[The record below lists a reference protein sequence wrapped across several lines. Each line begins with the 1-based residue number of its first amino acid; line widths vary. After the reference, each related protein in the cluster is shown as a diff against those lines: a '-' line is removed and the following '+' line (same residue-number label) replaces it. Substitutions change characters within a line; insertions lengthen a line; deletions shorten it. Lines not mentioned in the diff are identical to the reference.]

1 MKFSVKYK
9 IFERFYIS
17 SHIYSFRGY
26 DVNKFYKVI
35 WSNILQNWVVV
46 SELSTST
53 KKKVSISLWG
63 GFSFFS
69 CFASAAD
76 ITCSYYDCYADGDI
90 TVSTSLNLN
99 DRQYTGPGSILTI
112 GNTSESEV
120 NVVYGGELT
129 TSLINVGKGGQGTLN
144 IINGGGVNISDSN
157 YSYPLSVGNDYKGT
171 INVNGNGSFLNY
183 NSSREINIGN
193 SSPGYLNITNGG
205 KFISTPSDSIWG
217 SIYAGGRGGAS
228 GVIKVSGKGSLLE
241 PAYRLY
247 VGVWG
252 DGKLEVTDSGVVNTS
267 DFSMGYNNSGETI
280 VSGAGSQL
288 NITNSLNIVTTTNI
302 NARGTLII
310 NNGGK
315 VTADT
320 IALGSTDSFD
330 KPSTGVAEVLI
341 GGEDNNI
348 IQEAGI
354 LDANR
359 FIFRGENTSL
369 TIKHASDN
377 FNLVSDISSQGLF
390 SNQTYYYGS
399 INAVHGLTTLSGNN
413 SGYNGALNI
422 SSPARISVT
431 EQNNLGNATIANDG
445 TLSITSQGNWT
456 FSNTMTGLGF
466 LDVNTGN
473 NTFSFQNAT
482 NTAGFRGTLMLSDTS
497 FDLSG
502 DNTAALVY
510 SSLYA
515 GSGSMVTVGAGTQN
529 IDGLGFNGGTV
540 DFGKIAPGE
549 KQSNNMVHV
558 SSLDLQ
564 GGGAVQV
571 DASGDVIADTVSRD
585 VNTSLS
591 LLEQDDEN
599 AAIQLVSVSGNG
611 RVVGS
616 AGGLQLQDQS
626 GQRITDGIQHAV
638 IQNGQKV
645 AEGTYDYRLTSGTNN
660 DGLYIG
666 YGLTQLNLLTSGT
679 DALEL
684 DANGKTGNAADMSA
698 RIIGT
703 GDLAFNSQKG
713 ETVSLSNQNND
724 YTGVTD
730 IRGGNVLMNS
740 NSALGQTSEIRL
752 AADTQLDMNGHSQ
765 TAGKLNGTAGSV
777 LNINGGNLTLT
788 EGGVSA
794 GILSGNGAL
803 NVSGGVLDI
812 TGASSTFTASTT
824 IAKDAVVRM
833 NDVSG
838 LGTGNISNAG
848 TLSLTHVSGS
858 LGNNLS
864 GTGTVSLLSSD
875 TQLSGNNS
883 GYSGLF
889 VVDESSQLTASA
901 TENLGT
907 ASVNN
912 SGTLVLNSATGWQL
926 TNDVSG
932 SGTVRKTGSG
942 SLTVGNNASW
952 TGLTD
957 IDAGTLILGKA
968 DAPVMLAS
976 SQVNIAEN
984 GTLSGFGGVSGNV
997 TNSGTLDLRADAP
1010 GNVLTVGGNY
1020 TGNNGTL
1027 LMNTVLGDD
1036 SSATDKLVIKGDAS
1050 GQTRVE
1056 VTKAGGTG
1064 AQTLNGIEL
1073 IHVDGNADSAEF
1085 VQVGRIAAGAYD
1097 YTLGRGQ
1104 GSNSG
1109 NWYLTSGKNTP
1120 DPEPTPTP
1128 DPDSKPEPVPGG
1140 YDNDLRPEAGSYT
1153 ANMAAANTMFVT
1165 RLHERLG
1172 PVQYTDVM
1180 TAETKN
1186 TSMWMRHE
1194 GGHNRWRD
1202 GTGQLKTQGNRYV
1215 VQLGGDIAQW
1225 GWGETDRWHL
1235 GVMAGYGNDHNN
1247 TDSVRTGYR
1256 SKGSVNGYSAG
1267 LYATWFA
1274 SDETHNGAYLDMWA
1288 QYGWFDNHVKG
1299 DGLPGESWKSK
1310 GLTASLETG
1319 YTWKAGEFSGNHGSL
1334 NEWYVQPQA
1343 QVVWMGVKAD
1353 EHRESNGTRV
1363 ENTGDGNVRTRLGV
1377 KTWIKGHNRMDD
1389 GKSREFRP
1397 FVEVN
1402 WLHNTRDFGTRM
1414 NGVTVH
1420 QDGARNIGE
1429 VKAGVEG
1436 QINDRLNLWGN
1447 VGVQAGDKGYSD
1459 TSAMLGVKY
1468 TF

>member
-1 MKFSVKYK
+1 M
-9 IFERFYIS
+9 
-17 SHIYSFRGY
+17 
-26 DVNKFYKVI
+26 NKFYKII

-53 KKKVSISLWG
+53 KKKVSVSLWV

-76 ITCSYYDCYADGDI
+76 ITCSYDNCYADGDI

-99 DRQYTGPGSILTI
+99 DRQHTDGSTLSI

-129 TSLINVGKGGQGTLN
+129 TSLINVGKGGEGTLN
-144 IINGGGVNISDSN
+144 IINGGGVNISGRN
-157 YSYPLSVGNDYKGT
+157 YTYPLSVGDGYKGT

-183 NSSREINIGN
+183 NLSSEINIGN
-193 SSPGYLNITNGG
+193 SSPGYLNISDGG
-205 KFISTPSDSIWG
+205 KFTALQPTV
-217 SIYAGGRGGAS
+217 YVGGRGG
-228 GVIKVSGKGSLLE
+228 GQGEVNVSGPNSVLD
-241 PAYRLY
+241 ANDLY
-247 VGVWG
+247 IGVWG
-252 DGKLEVTDSGVVNTS
+252 NGKLEVTDSGVVNTS
-267 DFSMGYNNSGETI
+267 GFAMGYNNSGETI
-280 VSGAGSQL
+280 VSGVGSQL
-288 NITNSLNIVTTTNI
+288 NITNSLNIVTTAYS
-302 NARGTLII
+302 NARGSLII

-315 VTADT
+315 VTADAIT
-320 IALGSTDSFD
+320 LGSTDNYD
-330 KPSTGVAEVLI
+330 KPSTGTAEVLI
-341 GGEDNNI
+341 GGESNNI

-377 FNLVSDISSQGLF
+377 FNLVSDISSQGRF

-422 SSPARISVT
+422 SSPARINVT

-502 DNTAALVY
+502 DNTAALT
-510 SSLYA
+510 SSLLRA

-540 DFGKIAPGE
+540 DFGKIAPGK

-626 GQRITDGIQHAV
+626 GQRITDSIQHAV

-698 RIIGT
+698 RITGT

-765 TAGKLNGTAGSV
+765 TAGKLNGAAGSV

-838 LGTGNISNAG
+838 LGT
-848 TLSLTHVSGS
+848 
-858 LGNNLS
+858 
-864 GTGTVSLLSSD
+864 
-875 TQLSGNNS
+875 
-883 GYSGLF
+883 
-889 VVDESSQLTASA
+889 
-901 TENLGT
+901 

-912 SGTLVLNSATGWQL
+912 SGTLVLNSATDWQL
-926 TNDVSG
+926 ANDVSG
-932 SGTVRKTGSG
+932 SGNFRKTGSG
-942 SLTVGNNASW
+942 SLTVGNNAVW
-952 TGLTD
+952 TGQTD
-957 IDAGTLILGKA
+957 IDAGTLILGNA
-968 DAPVMLAS
+968 GAPVMLAS
-976 SQVNIAEN
+976 SQVNIAKD
-984 GTLSGFGGVSGNV
+984 GILTGFGGVSGNV
-997 TNSGTLDLRADAP
+997 TNSGALDLRADAP

-1036 SSATDKLVIKGDAS
+1036 SSVTDKLVIKGDAS
-1050 GQTRVE
+1050 GQTRVA
-1056 VTKAGGTG
+1056 VTNAGGTG

-1085 VQVGRIAAGAYD
+1085 VQAGRIAAGAYD
-1097 YTLGRGQ
+1097 YRLGRGQ

-1153 ANMAAANTMFVT
+1153 TNMAAANTMFVT

-1180 TAETKN
+1180 TGETKN

-1225 GWGETDRWHL
+1225 GRGETGRWHL

-1256 SKGSVNGYSAG
+1256 SKGSVNGYSTG
-1267 LYATWFA
+1267 LYATWLA
-1274 SDETHNGAYLDMWA
+1274 SDETHNGAYLDTWA

-1319 YTWKAGEFSGNHGSL
+1319 YTWKAGEFSGSHGSL

-1353 EHRESNGTRV
+1353 EHRESNGTHV
-1363 ENTGDGNVRTRLGV
+1363 ESTGDGNVRTRLGV

-1402 WLHNTRDFGTRM
+1402 WLHNTREFGTRM

>member
-1 MKFSVKYK
+1 MLNF
-9 IFERFYIS
+9 IP
-17 SHIYSFRGY
+17 
-26 DVNKFYKVI
+26 
-35 WSNILQNWVVV
+35 
-46 SELSTST
+46 
-53 KKKVSISLWG
+53 
-63 GFSFFS
+63 
-69 CFASAAD
+69 
-76 ITCSYYDCYADGDI
+76 GD
-90 TVSTSLNLN
+90 
-99 DRQYTGPGSILTI
+99 
-112 GNTSESEV
+112 EE
-120 NVVYGGELT
+120 
-129 TSLINVGKGGQGTLN
+129 INVGDT
-144 IINGGGVNISDSN
+144 SA
-157 YSYPLSVGNDYKGT
+157 
-171 INVNGNGSFLNY
+171 
-183 NSSREINIGN
+183 
-193 SSPGYLNITNGG
+193 GYLNITNGG
-205 KFISTPSDSIWG
+205 KFISTPSDNVWG
-217 SIYAGGRGGAS
+217 TIYAGGRGKSS
-228 GVIKVSGKGSLLE
+228 GVISVSGKGSLLE
-241 PAYRLY
+241 PAYRVY
-247 VGVWG
+247 VGAWG
-252 DGKLEVTDSGVVNTS
+252 AGKLEVTSGGIVNTPN
-267 DFSMGYNNSGETI
+267 FSMGYMSSGETI
-280 VSGAGSQL
+280 VSGTGSQL
-288 NITNSLNIVTTTNI
+288 NIDNTAAIVTTTNI

-315 VTADT
+315 VTADA
-320 IALGSTDSFD
+320 IALGSTDNYD

-341 GGEDNNI
+341 GGESNNI

-377 FNLVSDISSQGLF
+377 FNLVSDISSQGRF

-413 SGYNGALNI
+413 SDYNGALNI

-497 FDLSG
+497 FDLNG
-502 DNTAALVY
+502 DNTAALT
-510 SSLYA
+510 SSLLRT

-540 DFGKIAPGE
+540 DFGKIAPGK

-626 GQRITDGIQHAV
+626 GQRITDSIQHAV

-645 AEGTYDYRLTSGTNN
+645 AEGTYDYRLTGGTNN
-660 DGLYIG
+660 NGLYIG
-666 YGLTQLNLLTSGT
+666 YGLTQLELLTSGA
-679 DALEL
+679 DALVL

-698 RIIGT
+698 RITGT

-730 IRGGNVLMNS
+730 IRGGNILMNS

-765 TAGKLNGTAGSV
+765 TAGKLNGAAGSV

-838 LGTGNISNAG
+838 LGTGNISNVG
-848 TLSLTHVSGS
+848 TLSLTHASGS

-901 TENLGT
+901 TENLGA

-942 SLTVGNNASW
+942 SLTVGNNAAW
-952 TGLTD
+952 TGQTD
-957 IDAGTLILGKA
+957 IDAGTLILGKT
-968 DAPVMLAS
+968 DSPVMLAS
-976 SQVNIAEN
+976 SQVNITEN
-984 GTLSGFGGVSGNV
+984 GTLSGYGGVAGNV

-1036 SSATDKLVIKGDAS
+1036 TSATDKLVIKGDAS
-1050 GQTRVE
+1050 GQTRVA
-1056 VTKAGGTG
+1056 VTNAGGTG

-1085 VQVGRIAAGAYD
+1085 VQAGRIAAGAYD

-1120 DPEPTPTP
+1120 EPTPTP
-1128 DPDSKPEPVPGG
+1128 DPDSKPEAVPGG

-1172 PVQYTDVM
+1172 PVQYTDIM
-1180 TAETKN
+1180 TGETKN

-1235 GVMAGYGNDHNN
+1235 GVMAGYGNEHNN

-1256 SKGSVNGYSAG
+1256 SKGSVNGYSTG

-1274 SDETHNGAYLDMWA
+1274 NDETHNGAYLDTWA
-1288 QYGWFDNHVKG
+1288 Q
-1299 DGLPGESWKSK
+1299 
-1310 GLTASLETG
+1310 
-1319 YTWKAGEFSGNHGSL
+1319 
-1334 NEWYVQPQA
+1334 
-1343 QVVWMGVKAD
+1343 
-1353 EHRESNGTRV
+1353 
-1363 ENTGDGNVRTRLGV
+1363 
-1377 KTWIKGHNRMDD
+1377 
-1389 GKSREFRP
+1389 
-1397 FVEVN
+1397 
-1402 WLHNTRDFGTRM
+1402 
-1414 NGVTVH
+1414 
-1420 QDGARNIGE
+1420 
-1429 VKAGVEG
+1429 
-1436 QINDRLNLWGN
+1436 
-1447 VGVQAGDKGYSD
+1447 
-1459 TSAMLGVKY
+1459 
-1468 TF
+1468 

>member
-1 MKFSVKYK
+1 MNKVYKIVWNAAVNCWTVVSELGSSAKKKSSLYLLSLFSVFSPPASADLQCDSDANYCTVNGEVNISASENWAEKYRLLLSIGDREGTEINVNSGGELVLKNIALGVNNESSFNINNGGSVTIIDFIANNMRLFAIGSGAVGTLNINGEGSKLDFLPTNRALYIGNGGKGYVNIVNGGRLISNSPVYLGNRLIPSSENEINVSGNDSLLVTPALYISQNGMVNVSNGGKVNTESLYISSPYAPGSVVISGMDSSVNVNEIIWNRGGATYICNDYICPSLSTLTVQNGGIISSHSETIVIGADGEGSGEIAIGAAIEK
-9 IFERFYIS
+9 IPEPSGTLDAERIILKGGQLSTLTLNYTDSSYNLHQNIESIIQYDGDNRFAIPSVAFLTGKTDVSGDNSGFGGRFYIS
-17 SHIYSFRGY
+17 
-26 DVNKFYKVI
+26 DN
-35 WSNILQNWVVV
+35 
-46 SELSTST
+46 
-53 KKKVSISLWG
+53 
-63 GFSFFS
+63 
-69 CFASAAD
+69 A
-76 ITCSYYDCYADGDI
+76 
-90 TVSTSLNLN
+90 
-99 DRQYTGPGSILTI
+99 
-112 GNTSESEV
+112 
-120 NVVYGGELT
+120 
-129 TSLINVGKGGQGTLN
+129 
-144 IINGGGVNISDSN
+144 
-157 YSYPLSVGNDYKGT
+157 
-171 INVNGNGSFLNY
+171 
-183 NSSREINIGN
+183 EIN
-193 SSPGYLNITNGG
+193 
-205 KFISTPSDSIWG
+205 
-217 SIYAGGRGGAS
+217 A
-228 GVIKVSGKGSLLE
+228 
-241 PAYRLY
+241 
-247 VGVWG
+247 
-252 DGKLEVTDSGVVNTS
+252 
-267 DFSMGYNNSGETI
+267 
-280 VSGAGSQL
+280 
-288 NITNSLNIVTTTNI
+288 
-302 NARGTLII
+302 TL
-310 NNGGK
+310 
-315 VTADT
+315 
-320 IALGSTDSFD
+320 
-330 KPSTGVAEVLI
+330 
-341 GGEDNNI
+341 
-348 IQEAGI
+348 
-354 LDANR
+354 
-359 FIFRGENTSL
+359 
-369 TIKHASDN
+369 
-377 FNLVSDISSQGLF
+377 
-390 SNQTYYYGS
+390 
-399 INAVHGLTTLSGNN
+399 
-413 SGYNGALNI
+413 
-422 SSPARISVT
+422 
-431 EQNNLGNATIANDG
+431 QNNLGNAVISVKGNVN
-445 TLSITSQGNWT
+445 IVHQGDWI
-456 FSNTMTGLGF
+456 FSNTLEGYGNLNI
-466 LDVNTGN
+466 NTGGH
-473 NTFSFQNAT
+473 TFSFLN
-482 NTAGFRGTLMLSDTS
+482 GTLTQGPDSIFYPSQNFTGRLAIFDTD
-497 FDLSG
+497 FNLSG
-502 DNTAALVY
+502 DNTTALT
-510 SSLYA
+510 SALLRA
-515 GSGSMVTVGAGTQN
+515 GSGSMVTVGTGTQN
-529 IDGLGFNGGTV
+529 IHGLGFNGGTV
-540 DFGKIAPGE
+540 DFGKIAPG
-549 KQSNNMVHV
+549 KTQSNNMVHV
-558 SSLDLQ
+558 SSLDLT
-564 GGGAVQV
+564 GGGTVQV
-571 DASGDVIADTVSRD
+571 DASSDVIADTVSSD
-585 VNTSLS
+585 VNTSLP
-591 LLEQDDEN
+591 LLEQDDKN
-599 AAIQLVSVSGNG
+599 AAIQLVSVSENG
-611 RVVGS
+611 QVVGS

-626 GQRITDGIQHAV
+626 GQRITDSIKHSV

-666 YGLTQLNLLTSGT
+666 YGLTQLDLLSSGA
-679 DALEL
+679 DVLEL

-698 RIIGT
+698 RITGA

-740 NSALGQTSEIRL
+740 DSALGQTSEIRL
-752 AADTQLDMNGHSQ
+752 AADTMLDMDGHSQ
-765 TAGKLNGTAGSV
+765 TAGKLNGAAGSV

-794 GILSGNGAL
+794 GTLSGSGAL

-812 TGASSTFTASTT
+812 TGASSTLTASTT
-824 IAKDAVVRM
+824 IAKDAAVRM
-833 NDVSG
+833 NAVLG

-848 TLSLTHVSGS
+848 TLSLIHASGS

-883 GYSGLF
+883 DYSGRF

-901 TENLGT
+901 TENLGA

-942 SLTVGNNASW
+942 SLTVGNNAAW
-952 TGLTD
+952 TGQTD

-968 DAPVMLAS
+968 DDPVMLAS
-976 SQVNIAEN
+976 SQVNITEN
-984 GTLSGFGGVSGNV
+984 GTLSGYGGVAGNV

-1050 GQTRVE
+1050 GQTRVA
-1056 VTKAGGTG
+1056 VTNAGGTG

-1085 VQVGRIAAGAYD
+1085 VQAGRIAAGAYD

-1109 NWYLTSGKNTP
+1109 NWYLTSGRNTP
-1120 DPEPTPTP
+1120 EPSPNP
-1128 DPDSKPEPVPGG
+1128 GPEPVPGG
-1140 YDNDLRPEAGSYT
+1140 DDNDLRPEAGSYT

-1180 TAETKN
+1180 TGETKN

-1225 GWGETDRWHL
+1225 GWGETGLWHL
-1235 GVMAGYGNDHNN
+1235 GVMAGYGNEHNN

-1256 SKGSVNGYSAG
+1256 SKGSVNGYSTG
-1267 LYATWFA
+1267 LYATWYA
-1274 SDETHNGAYLDMWA
+1274 SDETHNGAYLDTWA
-1288 QYGWFDNHVKG
+1288 QYSWFDNHVKG

-1319 YTWKAGEFSGNHGSL
+1319 YTWKAGEFSGSHGSL

-1363 ENTGDGNVRTRLGV
+1363 ESTGDGNVRTRLGV
-1377 KTWIKGHNRMDD
+1377 KTWIKGHNIMDD

-1447 VGVQAGDKGYSD
+1447 VGIQAGDKGYSD

>member
-1 MKFSVKYK
+1 MSGNIGANPVKYK
-9 IFERFYIS
+9 I
-17 SHIYSFRGY
+17 SHIYSFSV
-26 DVNKFYKVI
+26 DDMNKFYKVI

-53 KKKVSISLWG
+53 KKKVSVSLWA
-63 GFSFFS
+63 GFSFCS

-76 ITCSYYDCYADGDI
+76 ITCNYADCNADGDI

-99 DRQYTGPGSILTI
+99 DNWYTEQTGLGTVLNI

-129 TSLINVGKGGQGTLN
+129 TSLINVGKGGEGTLN
-144 IINGGGVNISDSN
+144 IINGGGVNISDYN
-157 YSYPLSVGNDYKGT
+157 YGYPLSVGNGYKGT

-183 NSSREINIGN
+183 NLSSEINIGN
-193 SSPGYLNITNGG
+193 SSPGYLNISDGG
-205 KFISTPSDSIWG
+205 KFTALQPTV
-217 SIYAGGRGGAS
+217 YVGGRGG
-228 GVIKVSGKGSLLE
+228 GQGEVNVSGPNSVLD
-241 PAYRLY
+241 ANRLY
-247 VGVWG
+247 IGVWG
-252 DGKLEVTDSGVVNTS
+252 NGKLEVTDSGVVNTS
-267 DFSMGYNNSGETI
+267 GFSMGYNNSGETI

-315 VTADT
+315 VTTDT
-320 IALGSTDSFD
+320 IVLGSGNFNN
-330 KPSTGVAEVLI
+330 PSTGVAEVLI

-354 LDANR
+354 LDAGK
-359 FIFRGENTSL
+359 ITFRGKNTSL
-369 TIKHASDN
+369 TLNHASDN
-377 FNLVSDISSQGLF
+377 LNLSSDINTEVSYSH
-390 SNQTYYYGS
+390 YGS

-413 SGYNGALNI
+413 SGYTGALNI
-422 SSPARISVT
+422 SSPARINVT

-502 DNTAALVY
+502 DNTAALT
-510 SSLYA
+510 SSLLRA

-540 DFGKIAPGE
+540 DFGKIAPGK

-585 VNTSLS
+585 VNTSLP

-626 GQRITDGIQHAV
+626 GQRITDSIQHTV

-698 RIIGT
+698 RITGT

-740 NSALGQTSEIRL
+740 NSALGQTTEIRL

-848 TLSLTHVSGS
+848 TLSLTHASGS

-889 VVDESSQLTASA
+889 VVDESSLLTASA

-912 SGTLVLNSATGWQL
+912 SGSLVLNSATDWQL
-926 TNDVSG
+926 TNDVG
-932 SGTVRKTGSG
+932 GIGNVRKTGSG
-942 SLTVGNNASW
+942 SLTVGNNAAW
-952 TGLTD
+952 TGQTN

-976 SQVNIAEN
+976 SQVNIAKD
-984 GTLSGFGGVSGNV
+984 GILTGFGGVSGNV

-1085 VQVGRIAAGAYD
+1085 VQARRIAAGAYD

-1109 NWYLTSGKNTP
+1109 NWYLTSGKNT
-1120 DPEPTPTP
+1120 
-1128 DPDSKPEPVPGG
+1128 PDSKPEPVPGG

-1180 TAETKN
+1180 TGETKN